1 MTDRKNAPKFNEIK
15 DIKILEAEL
24 KTLDNNIPVHV
35 INAGTQD
42 IVKLDLIFEAG
53 IWFQSKMVQAS
64 TTSSLLNSG
73 SKNYTEMQIA
83 EKVDYYGAYLDFNVD
98 RDFAHVTLYTLKKY
112 FAETIK
118 ILDDIIKNPI
128 FSEDEFNTLINK
140 KKQQFIVDNSKVKTV
155 AGREFAKL
163 LFGANHPYGVM
174 AELKDFDNI
183 KISDLKQF
191 HKDFYTPDNCKII
204 ISGKIDK
211 DVFNQLNS
219 YLGNNWNGKRKATD
233 NEFILK
239 TSKQKENIFV
249 KDDAVQSALRIGRVM
264 FSRNHPDYV
273 GIQVLNTVLGGYF
286 GSRLMKNIREDKGY
300 TYGIGSVVLPM
311 RNNGYFA
318 IVSEVNA
325 TVCKDAV
332 SEIYKEISLL
342 RDELISNDELQ
353 LVKNYIKGDLI
364 KSFDGPFAIA
374 DKYKLLVENNLT
386 SKYFEEFV
394 TGVNNITNKDL
405 IKLAQKYLSTDG
417 LIDVIAGKC

>member
-1 MTDRKNAPKFNEIK
+1 MIDRKNAPKFNEIK

-24 KTLDNNIPVHV
+24 KQLDNNIPVHV

-98 RDFAHVTLYTLKKY
+98 RDFAHITLYTLKKY

-118 ILDDIIKNPI
+118 ILDDIVKNPT
-128 FSEDEFNTLINK
+128 FHEQEFNTSINK
-140 KKQQFIVDNSKVKTV
+140 KKQQFIVDNSKVKTI
-155 AGREFAKL
+155 AGREFSKI
-163 LFGANHPYGVM
+163 LFGTSHPYGVM

-183 KISDLKQF
+183 KVSDLKQF

-211 DVFNQLNS
+211 DIFNQLNS
-219 YLGNNWNGKRKATD
+219 YLGNNWNGKRKITD
-233 NEFILK
+233 NEFLLK
-239 TSKQKENIFV
+239 TSKQKENIFL

-273 GIQVLNTVLGGYF
+273 GMQVLNTVLGGYF

-311 RNNGYFA
+311 KHNGYFT

-325 TVCKDAV
+325 SVCKDAV
-332 SEIYKEISLL
+332 SEIYKEISIL
-342 RDELISNDELQ
+342 RDELITNDELQ

-374 DKYKLLVENNLT
+374 DKYKLLVENDLT
-386 SKYFEEFV
+386 PKYFDEFV
-394 TGVNNITNKDL
+394 NGINNITNNDL

>member
-1 MTDRKNAPKFNEIK
+1 MIDRKNAPKFNEIK
-15 DIKILEAEL
+15 DIRILEAEL

-73 SKNYTEMQIA
+73 SENYTEMQIA

-118 ILDDIIKNPI
+118 ILDDIIKNPV
-128 FSEDEFNTLINK
+128 FPEQEFNTSINK

-204 ISGKIDK
+204 MSGKIDN
-211 DVFNQLNS
+211 DVFNQLNN
-219 YLGNNWNGKRKATD
+219 YFGNNWNGKRKVTD

-239 TSKQKENIFV
+239 TSKQKENIFL
-249 KDDAVQSALRIGRVM
+249 KDDAVQSALRIGRIM

-273 GIQVLNTVLGGYF
+273 GMQVLNTVLGGYF

-325 TVCKDAV
+325 MVCKDAV

-374 DKYKLLVENNLT
+374 DKYKLLVENDLT

>member
-1 MTDRKNAPKFNEIK
+1 MIDRKKAPKFNEIK
-15 DIKILEAEL
+15 DLKILEAEL
-24 KTLDNNIPVHV
+24 KHLDNNIPVHV

-64 TTSSLLNSG
+64 TTNSLLNSG

-83 EKVDYYGAYLDFNVD
+83 EKIDYYGAYLDFNID
-98 RDFAHVTLYTLKKY
+98 RDFAHITLFTLKKY
-112 FAETIK
+112 FAQTIK
-118 ILDDIIKNPI
+118 ILDDIVKNPT
-128 FSEDEFNTLINK
+128 FPKAEFNTSINK
-140 KKQQFIVDNSKVKTV
+140 KKQQFIVDNSKVKTI

-163 LFGANHPYGVM
+163 LFGSSHPYGVM
-174 AELKDFDNI
+174 AELNDFDNI
-183 KISDLKQF
+183 KINDLKQF

-204 ISGKIDK
+204 ISGKIDN
-211 DVFNQLNS
+211 DIFDQLNN
-219 YLGNNWNGKRKATD
+219 YLGNNWNGKKMLTD

-239 TSKQKENIFV
+239 TSKQKENIIL
-249 KDDAVQSALRIGRVM
+249 KDDAVQSALRVGRVM

-273 GIQVLNTVLGGYF
+273 GMQVLNTVLGGYF

-311 RNNGYFA
+311 KHNGYFA

-325 TVCKDAV
+325 SVCKDAV
-332 SEIYKEISLL
+332 SEIYKEISRL
-342 RDELISNDELQ
+342 RDELISNDELH

-374 DKYKLLVENNLT
+374 DKYKLLIENELT
-386 SKYFEEFV
+386 PKYFEEFV
-394 TGVNNITNKDL
+394 NGINNINNKDL
-405 IKLAQKYLSTDG
+405 IKLAQKYLSNDG
-417 LIDVIAGKC
+417 LINVIAGKC

>member
-1 MTDRKNAPKFNEIK
+1 MIYRKNAPKFNEIK
-15 DIKILEAEL
+15 DVKILEAEL
-24 KTLDNNIPVHV
+24 KQLDNNIPVHV

-83 EKVDYYGAYLDFNVD
+83 EKLDYYGAYLDFNVD
-98 RDFAHVTLYTLKKY
+98 RDFAHITLFTLKKY

-118 ILDDIIKNPI
+118 ILDDIIKNPTFKEQE
-128 FSEDEFNTLINK
+128 FSTSINK
-140 KKQQFIVDNSKVKTV
+140 KKQQFIVDNSKVKTI

-163 LFGANHPYGVM
+163 LFGTSHPYGVM

-183 KISDLKQF
+183 KINDLKQF
-191 HKDFYTPDNCKII
+191 HKDFYTADNCKII

-219 YLGNNWNGKRKATD
+219 YLGNNWNGKRKITD
-233 NEFILK
+233 NEFNFK
-239 TSKQKENIFV
+239 TSKQKENIIL

-264 FSRNHPDYV
+264 FSRNHPDYM
-273 GIQVLNTVLGGYF
+273 GMQVLNTVLGGYF

-311 RNNGYFA
+311 KHNGYFA

-325 TVCKDAV
+325 SVCKDAV
-332 SEIYKEISLL
+332 NEIYKEISIL

-386 SKYFEEFV
+386 PKYFDEFIN
-394 TGVNNITNKDL
+394 GINNITNTDL
-405 IKLAQKYLSTDG
+405 IKIAQKYLNTDG
-417 LIDVIAGKC
+417 LVDVIAGKC